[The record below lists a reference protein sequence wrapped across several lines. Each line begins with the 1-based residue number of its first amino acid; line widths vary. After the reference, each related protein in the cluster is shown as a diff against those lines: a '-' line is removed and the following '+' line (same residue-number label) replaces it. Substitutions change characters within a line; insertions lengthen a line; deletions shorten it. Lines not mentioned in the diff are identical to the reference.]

1 MVRMDDQVIPDSSGS
16 AQGSTDGSTAS
27 IGKLVIDQTAI
38 RTAHEALQKYI
49 AGKQELD
56 KRIIENE
63 DWWKLQHWR
72 NFHQNEADRKE
83 QSTSAWLFNSIA
95 NKHADAMDS
104 YPVPAILPRARDDE
118 DTAKTLSSILPAI
131 FENCNFE
138 QTYSDNWWDK
148 LKNGSAIYAVMWD
161 QSKDGGQGDISI
173 RGVDMLS
180 FYWEPGVQ
188 DIQESKNI
196 FVLALADNKSL
207 EMQYPQLQGKLSG
220 SSIDKKQY
228 HYDDA
233 VDTTGKSI
241 VVDWYYKVQTETG
254 TIVHYVKYVNETVLF
269 ASEDTEGFENG
280 LYDHGKYPFVMDVLY
295 AEKGTPAGFGYVD
308 ICKSPQQYIDR
319 LGMALLLNA
328 EEAAQR
334 RYFVKDGCQLNE
346 EELLDIHARV
356 IHVAGSP
363 NDDNIRSFDTPELS
377 SVYLS
382 ILQDKVNELKETSA
396 NRDFNQGGTS
406 SGVTAASAITALQ
419 EAGNKTSRDLIKS
432 SYRAYTQI
440 CIMVIDLMRQFYDI
454 SRTFRIT
461 GETGDADY
469 VEFNNGG
476 LKGGTQQIAG
486 QEFKTKEPIFDVIPS
501 AQKQNPYSKLSQ
513 NEMALQFYNAGFFNP
528 QLAEQVLQCIDM
540 MDFDGKEK
548 VRQGIQQNSTMY
560 QQMQQL
566 QQITIMAAQALAQ
579 KGDSRVLEAVQQMG
593 LVTNQAQ
600 TTQSTQNTQQN
611 QAQAQQTQQQTGA
624 SNDNG

>member
-1 MVRMDDQVIPDSSGS
+1 MVKMDGQTIPDGTGE
-16 AQGSTDGSTAS
+16 AQGSTES
-27 IGKLVIDQTAI
+27 IGKRVIDATAI
-38 RTAHEALQKYI
+38 RTAHETLQKYM

-56 KRIIENE
+56 KRIIDNE

-72 NFHQNEADRKE
+72 NFHQNELDREE

-104 YPVPAILPRARDDE
+104 YPVPAVLPRSLDDE
-118 DTAKTLSSILPAI
+118 GTAKTLSSILPAI
-131 FENCNFE
+131 FDNCNFE
-138 QTYSDNWWDK
+138 QIYSDNWWDK
-148 LKNGSAIYAVMWD
+148 LKNGCAIYAVMWD
-161 QSKDGGQGDISI
+161 QSKEHGQGDISI

-180 FYWEPGVQ
+180 FYWEPGIQ
-188 DIQESKNI
+188 DIQDSKNI
-196 FVLALADNKSL
+196 FVLALADNDAL
-207 EMQYPQLQGKLSG
+207 EAQYPQLQGKLSG
-220 SSIDKKQY
+220 NSIDKKQY

-254 TIVHYVKYVNETVLF
+254 PLVHYVKYVDETVLF
-269 ASEDTEGFENG
+269 ASEDTPGYEDGI
-280 LYDHGKYPFVMDVLY
+280 YDHGKYPFVMDVLY

-308 ICKSPQQYIDR
+308 ICKSPQEYIDR

-334 RYFVKDGCQLNE
+334 RYFVKDGCQINE
-346 EELLDIHARV
+346 EELLDIHKRV

-377 SVYLS
+377 TVYLS
-382 ILQDKVNELKETSA
+382 VLQDTVNELKETSA
-396 NRDFNQGGTS
+396 NRDFNQGGTA

-432 SYRAYTQI
+432 SYRCYTQI

-454 SRTFRIT
+454 GRTFRIT
-461 GETGDADY
+461 GEQGTPEY
-469 VEFNNGG
+469 VKFNNGG
-476 LKGGTQQIAG
+476 LKGGEKSVAG
-486 QEFKTKEPIFDVIPS
+486 QDFRTKEPIFDVIPS

-528 QLAEQVLQCIDM
+528 QLADQVLQCIDM

-566 QQITIMAAQALAQ
+566 TQIATMAAQALAQ
-579 KGDSRVLEAVQQMG
+579 KGDSRVLMAMQQMG
-593 LVTNQAQ
+593 LGAD
-600 TTQSTQNTQQN
+600 
-611 QAQAQQTQQQTGA
+611 QTQQMAQGRQTQA
-624 SNDNG
+624 EVDINDNSQNQN

>member
-1 MVRMDDQVIPDSSGS
+1 MVKMDGQTIPDGTGD
-16 AQGSTDGSTAS
+16 AQGSTES
-27 IGKLVIDQTAI
+27 IGKRVIDATAI
-38 RTAHEALQKYI
+38 RTAHETLQKYM

-56 KRIIENE
+56 KRIIDNE

-72 NFHQNEADRKE
+72 NFHQNELDRKE

-104 YPVPAILPRARDDE
+104 YPVPAVLPRSLDDE
-118 DTAKTLSSILPAI
+118 GTAKTLSSILPAI
-131 FENCNFE
+131 FDNCNFE
-138 QTYSDNWWDK
+138 QIYSDNWWDK
-148 LKNGSAIYAVMWD
+148 LKNGCAIYAVMWD
-161 QSKDGGQGDISI
+161 QSKEHGQGDISI

-180 FYWEPGVQ
+180 FYWEPGIQ
-188 DIQESKNI
+188 DIQDSKNI
-196 FVLALADNKSL
+196 FVLALADNDAL
-207 EMQYPQLQGKLSG
+207 EAQYPQLQGKLSG
-220 SSIDKKQY
+220 NSIDKKQY

-241 VVDWYYKVQTETG
+241 VVDWYYKVQTETSPL
-254 TIVHYVKYVNETVLF
+254 VHYVKYVDETVLF
-269 ASEDTEGFENG
+269 ASEDTPGYEDGI
-280 LYDHGKYPFVMDVLY
+280 YDHGKYPFVMDVLY

-308 ICKSPQQYIDR
+308 ICKSPQEYIDR

-334 RYFVKDGCQLNE
+334 RYFVKDGCQVNE
-346 EELLDIHARV
+346 DELLDIHKRV
-356 IHVAGSP
+356 IHVVGSP

-382 ILQDKVNELKETSA
+382 VLQDKVNELKETSA
-396 NRDFNQGGTS
+396 NRDFNQGGTA

-432 SYRAYTQI
+432 SYRCYTQI

-454 SRTFRIT
+454 GRTFRIT
-461 GETGDADY
+461 GEQGTPEY
-469 VEFNNGG
+469 VKFNNGG
-476 LKGGTQQIAG
+476 LKGGEKSVAG
-486 QEFKTKEPIFDVIPS
+486 QDFRTKEPIFDVIPS

-528 QLAEQVLQCIDM
+528 QLADQVLQCIDM

-566 QQITIMAAQALAQ
+566 TQIATMAAQALAQ
-579 KGDSRVLEAVQQMG
+579 KGDSRVLMAMQQMG
-593 LVTNQAQ
+593 LGADQ
-600 TTQSTQNTQQN
+600 TQQM
-611 QAQAQQTQQQTGA
+611 AQGQQTQA
-624 SNDNG
+624 EVDINDNSQNQN

>member
-1 MVRMDDQVIPDSSGS
+1 MVKMDGQTIPDGTGE
-16 AQGSTDGSTAS
+16 AQGSTES
-27 IGKLVIDQTAI
+27 IGKRVIDATAI
-38 RTAHEALQKYI
+38 RTAHETLQKYM

-56 KRIIENE
+56 KRIIDNE

-72 NFHQNEADRKE
+72 NFHQNELDREE

-104 YPVPAILPRARDDE
+104 YPVPAVLPRSLDDE
-118 DTAKTLSSILPAI
+118 GTAKTLSSILPAI
-131 FENCNFE
+131 FDNCNFE
-138 QTYSDNWWDK
+138 QIYSDNWWDK
-148 LKNGSAIYAVMWD
+148 LKNGCAIYAVMWD
-161 QSKDGGQGDISI
+161 QSKEHGQGDISI

-180 FYWEPGVQ
+180 FYWEPGIQ
-188 DIQESKNI
+188 DIQDSKNI
-196 FVLALADNKSL
+196 FVLALADNDAL
-207 EMQYPQLQGKLSG
+207 EAQYPQLQGKLSG
-220 SSIDKKQY
+220 NSIDKKQY

-254 TIVHYVKYVNETVLF
+254 PLVHYVKYVDETVLF
-269 ASEDTEGFENG
+269 ASEDTPGYEDGI
-280 LYDHGKYPFVMDVLY
+280 YDHGKYPFVMDVLY

-308 ICKSPQQYIDR
+308 ICKSPQEYIDR

-334 RYFVKDGCQLNE
+334 RYFVKDGCQINE
-346 EELLDIHARV
+346 EELLDIHKRV

-377 SVYLS
+377 TVYLS
-382 ILQDKVNELKETSA
+382 VLQDKVNELKETSA
-396 NRDFNQGGTS
+396 NRDFNQGGTA

-432 SYRAYTQI
+432 SYRCYTQI

-454 SRTFRIT
+454 GRTFRIT
-461 GETGDADY
+461 GEQGTPEY
-469 VEFNNGG
+469 VKFNNGG
-476 LKGGTQQIAG
+476 LKGGEKSVAG
-486 QEFKTKEPIFDVIPS
+486 QDFRTKEPIFDVIPS

-528 QLAEQVLQCIDM
+528 QLADQVLQCIDM

-566 QQITIMAAQALAQ
+566 TQIATMAAQALAQ
-579 KGDSRVLEAVQQMG
+579 KGDSRVLMAMQQMG
-593 LVTNQAQ
+593 LGADQ
-600 TTQSTQNTQQN
+600 TQQM
-611 QAQAQQTQQQTGA
+611 AQGQQTQA
-624 SNDNG
+624 EVDNDNSQNQN

>member
-1 MVRMDDQVIPDSSGS
+1 MVKMDGQTIPDGTGE
-16 AQGSTDGSTAS
+16 AHGSTES
-27 IGKLVIDQTAI
+27 IGKRVIDATAI
-38 RTAHEALQKYI
+38 RTAHETLQKYM

-56 KRIIENE
+56 KRIIDNE

-72 NFHQNEADRKE
+72 NFHQNKADRKE

-104 YPVPAILPRARDDE
+104 YPVPAVLPRALDDE
-118 DTAKTLSSILPAI
+118 GTAKTLSSILPAI
-131 FENCNFE
+131 FDNCNFE
-138 QTYSDNWWDK
+138 QIYSDNWWDK
-148 LKNGSAIYAVMWD
+148 LKNGCAIYAVMWD
-161 QSKDGGQGDISI
+161 QSKNHGQGDISI

-180 FYWEPGVQ
+180 FYWEPGIQ
-188 DIQESKNI
+188 DIQDSKNI
-196 FVLALADNKSL
+196 FVLALADNDAL
-207 EMQYPQLQGKLSG
+207 EAQYPQLQGKLSG
-220 SSIDKKQY
+220 NSIDKKQY

-241 VVDWYYKVQTETG
+241 VVDWYYKVQTQTG
-254 TIVHYVKYVNETVLF
+254 PLVHYVKYVDETVLF
-269 ASEDTEGFENG
+269 ASEDTPGYEDGI
-280 LYDHGKYPFVMDVLY
+280 YDHGKYPFVLDVLY

-308 ICKSPQQYIDR
+308 ICKSPQEYIDR

-334 RYFVKDGCQLNE
+334 RYFVKDGCQVNE
-346 EELLDIHARV
+346 EELLDIHKRV

-382 ILQDKVNELKETSA
+382 VLQDKVNELKETSA
-396 NRDFNQGGTS
+396 NRDFNQGGTA

-432 SYRAYTQI
+432 SYRCYTQI

-454 SRTFRIT
+454 GRTFRIT
-461 GETGDADY
+461 GEQGTPEY
-469 VEFNNGG
+469 VQFNNGG
-476 LKGGTQQIAG
+476 LKGGEKSVYG
-486 QEFKTKEPIFDVIPS
+486 QDFRTKEPIFDVIPS

-528 QLAEQVLQCIDM
+528 QLADQVLQCIDM

-566 QQITIMAAQALAQ
+566 TQIATMAAQALAQ
-579 KGDSRVLEAVQQMG
+579 KGDSRVLMAMQQMG
-593 LVTNQAQ
+593 LGSDQ
-600 TTQSTQNTQQN
+600 TQQM
-611 QAQAQQTQQQTGA
+611 AQGQQTQA
-624 SNDNG
+624 EVDINDNSQNQN

>member
-1 MVRMDDQVIPDSSGS
+1 MVHMDGQTIPDGTGN
-16 AQGSTDGSTAS
+16 AQGSTES
-27 IGKLVIDQTAI
+27 IGKRVIDATAI
-38 RTAHEALQKYI
+38 RTAHETLQKYM

-56 KRIIENE
+56 KRIIDNE

-72 NFHQNEADRKE
+72 NFHQNELDRKE

-104 YPVPAILPRARDDE
+104 YPVPAVLPRSLDDE
-118 DTAKTLSSILPAI
+118 GTAKTLSSILPAI
-131 FENCNFE
+131 FDNCNFE
-138 QTYSDNWWDK
+138 QIYSDNWWDK
-148 LKNGSAIYAVMWD
+148 LKNGCAIYAVMWD
-161 QSKDGGQGDISI
+161 QSKEHGQGDISI

-180 FYWEPGVQ
+180 FYWEPGIQ
-188 DIQESKNI
+188 DIQDSKNI
-196 FVLALADNKSL
+196 FVLALADNDAL
-207 EMQYPQLQGKLSG
+207 EAQYPQLQGKLSG
-220 SSIDKKQY
+220 NSIDKKQY

-254 TIVHYVKYVNETVLF
+254 PLVNYVKYVDETVLF
-269 ASEDTEGFENG
+269 ASEDTPGYESGI
-280 LYDHGKYPFVMDVLY
+280 YDHGKYPFVMDVLY

-308 ICKSPQQYIDR
+308 ICKSPQEYIDR

-334 RYFVKDGCQLNE
+334 RYFVKDGCQVNE
-346 EELLDIHARV
+346 EELLDIHKRV

-382 ILQDKVNELKETSA
+382 VLQDKVNELKETSA
-396 NRDFNQGGTS
+396 NRDFNQGGTA

-432 SYRAYTQI
+432 SYRCYTQI

-454 SRTFRIT
+454 GRTFRIT
-461 GETGDADY
+461 GEQGTPEY
-469 VEFNNGG
+469 VKFNNGG
-476 LKGGTQQIAG
+476 LKGGEKSVAG
-486 QEFKTKEPIFDVIPS
+486 QDFRTKEPIFDVIPS

-528 QLAEQVLQCIDM
+528 QLADQVLQCIDM

-566 QQITIMAAQALAQ
+566 TQIATMAAQALAQ
-579 KGDSRVLEAVQQMG
+579 KGDSRVLMAMQQMG
-593 LVTNQAQ
+593 LGADQ
-600 TTQSTQNTQQN
+600 TQQM
-611 QAQAQQTQQQTGA
+611 AQGQQTQA
-624 SNDNG
+624 EVDNDNSQNQN

>member
-1 MVRMDDQVIPDSSGS
+1 MVHMDGQTIPDGTGN
-16 AQGSTDGSTAS
+16 AQGSTES
-27 IGKLVIDQTAI
+27 IGKRVIDATAI
-38 RTAHEALQKYI
+38 RTAHETLQKYM

-56 KRIIENE
+56 KRIIDNE

-72 NFHQNEADRKE
+72 NFHQNELDREE

-104 YPVPAILPRARDDE
+104 YPVPAVLPRSLDDE
-118 DTAKTLSSILPAI
+118 GTAKTLSSILPAI
-131 FENCNFE
+131 FDNCDFE
-138 QTYSDNWWDK
+138 QIYSDNWWDK
-148 LKNGSAIYAVMWD
+148 LKNGCAIYAVMWD
-161 QSKDGGQGDISI
+161 QSKKHGQGDISI

-180 FYWEPGVQ
+180 FYWEPGIQ
-188 DIQESKNI
+188 DIQDSKNI
-196 FVLALADNKSL
+196 FVLALADNDAL
-207 EMQYPQLQGKLSG
+207 EAQYPQLQGKLSG
-220 SSIDKKQY
+220 NSIDKKQY

-254 TIVHYVKYVNETVLF
+254 PLVHYVKYVDETVLF
-269 ASEDTEGFENG
+269 ASEDTPGYEDGI
-280 LYDHGKYPFVMDVLY
+280 YDHGKYPFVLDVLY

-308 ICKSPQQYIDR
+308 ICKSPQEYIDR

-334 RYFVKDGCQLNE
+334 RYFVKDGCQVHE
-346 EELLDIHARV
+346 EELLDIHKRV

-377 SVYLS
+377 TVYLS
-382 ILQDKVNELKETSA
+382 VLQDKVNELKETSA
-396 NRDFNQGGTS
+396 NRDFNQGGTA

-432 SYRAYTQI
+432 SYRCYTQI

-461 GETGDADY
+461 GEQGTPEY

-476 LKGGTQQIAG
+476 LKGGEKSVAG
-486 QEFKTKEPIFDVIPS
+486 QDFRTKEPIFDVIPS

-528 QLAEQVLQCIDM
+528 QLADQVLQCIDM

-566 QQITIMAAQALAQ
+566 TQIATMAAQALAQ
-579 KGDSRVLEAVQQMG
+579 KGDSRVLMAMQQMG
-593 LVTNQAQ
+593 LGADQ
-600 TTQSTQNTQQN
+600 TQQM
-611 QAQAQQTQQQTGA
+611 AQGQQTQA
-624 SNDNG
+624 EVDNDNSQNQN

>member
-1 MVRMDDQVIPDSSGS
+1 MVKMDGQTIPDGTGE
-16 AQGSTDGSTAS
+16 AQGSTES
-27 IGKLVIDQTAI
+27 IGNRVIDATAI
-38 RTAHEALQKYI
+38 RTAHETLQKYM

-56 KRIIENE
+56 KRIIDNE

-72 NFHQNEADRKE
+72 NFHQNELDREE

-104 YPVPAILPRARDDE
+104 YPVPAVLPRSLDDE
-118 DTAKTLSSILPAI
+118 GTAKTLSSILPAI
-131 FENCNFE
+131 FDNCNFE
-138 QTYSDNWWDK
+138 QIYSDNWWDK
-148 LKNGSAIYAVMWD
+148 LKNGCAIYAVMWD
-161 QSKDGGQGDISI
+161 QSKEHGQGDISI

-180 FYWEPGVQ
+180 FYWEPGIQ
-188 DIQESKNI
+188 DIQDSKNI
-196 FVLALADNKSL
+196 FVLALADNDAL
-207 EMQYPQLQGKLSG
+207 EAQYPQLQGKLSG
-220 SSIDKKQY
+220 NSIDKKQY

-254 TIVHYVKYVNETVLF
+254 PFVHYVKYVDETVLF
-269 ASEDTEGFENG
+269 ASEDTPGYEDGI
-280 LYDHGKYPFVMDVLY
+280 YDHGKYPFVMDVLY

-308 ICKSPQQYIDR
+308 ICKSPQKYIDR

-334 RYFVKDGCQLNE
+334 RYFVKDGCQVNE
-346 EELLDIHARV
+346 EELLDIHKRV

-382 ILQDKVNELKETSA
+382 VLQDKVNELKETSA
-396 NRDFNQGGTS
+396 NRDFNQGGTA

-432 SYRAYTQI
+432 SYRCYTQI

-461 GETGDADY
+461 GEQGNPEY
-469 VEFNNGG
+469 VQFNNGS
-476 LKGGTQQIAG
+476 LKGGAQSVAG
-486 QEFKTKEPIFDVIPS
+486 QDFRTKEPIFDVIPS

-513 NEMALQFYNAGFFNP
+513 NEMALQFYNSGFFNP
-528 QLAEQVLQCIDM
+528 QLADQVLQCIDM

-566 QQITIMAAQALAQ
+566 TQIATMAAQALAQ
-579 KGDSRVLEAVQQMG
+579 KGDSRVLMAMQQMG
-593 LVTNQAQ
+593 LGADQ
-600 TTQSTQNTQQN
+600 TQQM
-611 QAQAQQTQQQTGA
+611 AQGQQTQA
-624 SNDNG
+624 EVDINDNSQNQI

>member
-1 MVRMDDQVIPDSSGS
+1 MVKMDGQTIPDGTGE
-16 AQGSTDGSTAS
+16 AQGSTES
-27 IGKLVIDQTAI
+27 IGKRVIDATAI
-38 RTAHEALQKYI
+38 RTAHETLQKYM

-56 KRIIENE
+56 KRIIDNE

-72 NFHQNEADRKE
+72 NFHQNELDREE

-104 YPVPAILPRARDDE
+104 YPVPAVLPRSLDDE
-118 DTAKTLSSILPAI
+118 GTAKTLSSILPAI
-131 FENCNFE
+131 FDNCNFE
-138 QTYSDNWWDK
+138 QIYSDNWWDK
-148 LKNGSAIYAVMWD
+148 LKNGCAIYAVMWD
-161 QSKDGGQGDISI
+161 QSKKHGQGDISI

-180 FYWEPGVQ
+180 FYWEPGIQ
-188 DIQESKNI
+188 DIQDSKNI
-196 FVLALADNKSL
+196 FVLALADNDAL
-207 EMQYPQLQGKLSG
+207 EAQYPQLQGKLSG
-220 SSIDKKQY
+220 NSIDKKQY

-254 TIVHYVKYVNETVLF
+254 PLVHYVKYVDETVLF
-269 ASEDTEGFENG
+269 ASEDTPGYEDGI
-280 LYDHGKYPFVMDVLY
+280 YDHGKYPFVLDVLY

-308 ICKSPQQYIDR
+308 ICKSPQEYIDR

-334 RYFVKDGCQLNE
+334 RYFVKDGCQVNE
-346 EELLDIHARV
+346 EELLDIHKRV

-377 SVYLS
+377 TVYLS
-382 ILQDKVNELKETSA
+382 VLQDKVNELKETSA
-396 NRDFNQGGTS
+396 NRDFNQGGTA

-432 SYRAYTQI
+432 SYRCYTQI

-461 GETGDADY
+461 GEQGTPEY

-476 LKGGTQQIAG
+476 LKGGENSVAG
-486 QEFKTKEPIFDVIPS
+486 QDFRTKEPIFDVIPS

-513 NEMALQFYNAGFFNP
+513 NEMALQFYNSGFFNP
-528 QLAEQVLQCIDM
+528 QLADQVLQCIDM

-548 VRQGIQQNSTMY
+548 VRQGIQQNGTMY

-566 QQITIMAAQALAQ
+566 TQIATMAAQALAQ
-579 KGDSRVLEAVQQMG
+579 KGDSRVLMAMQQMG
-593 LVTNQAQ
+593 LGADQ
-600 TTQSTQNTQQN
+600 TQQM
-611 QAQAQQTQQQTGA
+611 AQGQQTQA
-624 SNDNG
+624 EVDNDNSQNQN

>member
-1 MVRMDDQVIPDSSGS
+1 MVKMDGQTIPDGTGE
-16 AQGSTDGSTAS
+16 AQGATES
-27 IGKLVIDQTAI
+27 IGKRVIDATAI
-38 RTAHEALQKYI
+38 RTAHETLQKYM

-56 KRIIENE
+56 KRIIDNE

-72 NFHQNEADRKE
+72 NFHQNKADRKE

-104 YPVPAILPRARDDE
+104 YPVPAVLPRAMDDE
-118 DTAKTLSSILPAI
+118 GTAKTLSSILPAI
-131 FENCNFE
+131 FDNCDFE
-138 QTYSDNWWDK
+138 QIYSDNWWDK
-148 LKNGSAIYAVMWD
+148 LKNGCAIYAVMWD
-161 QSKDGGQGDISI
+161 QSKNHGQGDISI

-180 FYWEPGVQ
+180 FYWEPGIQ
-188 DIQESKNI
+188 DIQDSKNI
-196 FVLALADNKSL
+196 FVLALADNDAL
-207 EMQYPQLQGKLSG
+207 EAQYPQLQGKLSG
-220 SSIDKKQY
+220 NSIDKKQY

-254 TIVHYVKYVNETVLF
+254 PLVHYVKYVDETVLF
-269 ASEDTEGFENG
+269 ASEDTPGYEDGI
-280 LYDHGKYPFVMDVLY
+280 YDHGKYPFVLDVLY

-308 ICKSPQQYIDR
+308 ICKSPQEYIDR

-334 RYFVKDGCQLNE
+334 RYFVKDGCQVNE
-346 EELLDIHARV
+346 EELLDIHKRV

-382 ILQDKVNELKETSA
+382 VLQDKVNELKETSA
-396 NRDFNQGGTS
+396 NRDFNQGGTA

-419 EAGNKTSRDLIKS
+419 EAGNKTSRDIIKS
-432 SYRAYTQI
+432 SYRCYTQI

-461 GETGDADY
+461 GEQGTPEY
-469 VEFNNGG
+469 VQFNNGG
-476 LKGGTQQIAG
+476 LKGGEKSVYG
-486 QEFKTKEPIFDVIPS
+486 QDFRTKEPIFDVIPS

-528 QLAEQVLQCIDM
+528 QLADQVLQCIDM

-548 VRQGIQQNSTMY
+548 VRQGIQQNGTMY

-566 QQITIMAAQALAQ
+566 TQIATMAAQALAQ
-579 KGDSRVLEAVQQMG
+579 KGDSRVLMAMQQMG
-593 LVTNQAQ
+593 LGADQ
-600 TTQSTQNTQQN
+600 TQQM
-611 QAQAQQTQQQTGA
+611 AQGQQTQA
-624 SNDNG
+624 EVDINDNSQNQN

>member
-1 MVRMDDQVIPDSSGS
+1 MVKMDGQTIPDGTGE
-16 AQGSTDGSTAS
+16 AQGSTES
-27 IGKLVIDQTAI
+27 IGKRVIDATAI
-38 RTAHEALQKYI
+38 RTAHETLQKYM

-56 KRIIENE
+56 QRIIDNE

-72 NFHQNEADRKE
+72 NFHQNKTDRKE

-104 YPVPAILPRARDDE
+104 YPVPAVLPRALDDE
-118 DTAKTLSSILPAI
+118 GTAKTLSSILPAI
-131 FENCNFE
+131 FDNCNFE
-138 QTYSDNWWDK
+138 QIYSDNWWDK
-148 LKNGSAIYAVMWD
+148 LKNGCAIYAVMWD
-161 QSKDGGQGDISI
+161 QSKNHGQGDISI

-180 FYWEPGVQ
+180 FYWEPGIQ
-188 DIQESKNI
+188 DIQDSKNI
-196 FVLALADNKSL
+196 FVLALADNDAL
-207 EMQYPQLQGKLSG
+207 EAQYPQLQGKLSG
-220 SSIDKKQY
+220 NSIDKKQY

-254 TIVHYVKYVNETVLF
+254 PLVHYVKYVDETVLF
-269 ASEDTEGFENG
+269 ASEDTPGYEDGI
-280 LYDHGKYPFVMDVLY
+280 YDHGKYPFVLDVLY

-308 ICKSPQQYIDR
+308 ICKSPQEYIDR

-334 RYFVKDGCQLNE
+334 RYFVKDGCQVNE
-346 EELLDIHARV
+346 EELLDIHKRV

-382 ILQDKVNELKETSA
+382 VLQDKVNELKETSA
-396 NRDFNQGGTS
+396 NRDFNQGGTA

-432 SYRAYTQI
+432 SYRCYTQI

-454 SRTFRIT
+454 GRTFRIT
-461 GETGDADY
+461 GEQGTPEY
-469 VEFNNGG
+469 VQFNNGG
-476 LKGGTQQIAG
+476 LKGGEKSVYG
-486 QEFKTKEPIFDVIPS
+486 QDFRTKEPIFDVIPS

-528 QLAEQVLQCIDM
+528 QLADQVLQCIDM

-548 VRQGIQQNSTMY
+548 VRQGIQQNGTMY

-566 QQITIMAAQALAQ
+566 TQIATMAAQALAQ
-579 KGDSRVLEAVQQMG
+579 KGDSRVLMAMQQMG
-593 LVTNQAQ
+593 LGADQ
-600 TTQSTQNTQQN
+600 TQQM
-611 QAQAQQTQQQTGA
+611 AQGQQTQA
-624 SNDNG
+624 EVDINDNSQNQD

>member
-1 MVRMDDQVIPDSSGS
+1 MVKMDGQTIPDGTGE
-16 AQGSTDGSTAS
+16 AQGSTES
-27 IGKLVIDQTAI
+27 IGKRVIDATAI
-38 RTAHEALQKYI
+38 RTAHETLQKYM

-56 KRIIENE
+56 QRIIDNE

-72 NFHQNEADRKE
+72 NFHQNKTDRKE

-104 YPVPAILPRARDDE
+104 YPVPAVLPRALDDE
-118 DTAKTLSSILPAI
+118 GTAKTLSSILPAI
-131 FENCNFE
+131 FDNCNFE
-138 QTYSDNWWDK
+138 QIYSDNWWDK
-148 LKNGSAIYAVMWD
+148 LKNGCAIYAVMWD
-161 QSKDGGQGDISI
+161 QSKNHGQGDISI

-180 FYWEPGVQ
+180 FYWEPGIQ
-188 DIQESKNI
+188 DIQDSKNI
-196 FVLALADNKSL
+196 FVLALADNDAL
-207 EMQYPQLQGKLSG
+207 EAQYPQLQGKLSG
-220 SSIDKKQY
+220 NYIDKKQY

-254 TIVHYVKYVNETVLF
+254 PLVHYVKYVDETVLF
-269 ASEDTEGFENG
+269 ASEDTPGYEDGI
-280 LYDHGKYPFVMDVLY
+280 YDHGKYPFVLDVLY

-308 ICKSPQQYIDR
+308 ICKSPQEYIDR

-334 RYFVKDGCQLNE
+334 RYFVKDGCQVNE
-346 EELLDIHARV
+346 EELLDIHKRV

-382 ILQDKVNELKETSA
+382 VLQDKVNELKETSA
-396 NRDFNQGGTS
+396 NRDFNQGGTA

-432 SYRAYTQI
+432 SYRCYTQI

-454 SRTFRIT
+454 GRTFRIT
-461 GETGDADY
+461 GEQGTPEY
-469 VEFNNGG
+469 VQFNNGG
-476 LKGGTQQIAG
+476 LKGGEKSVYG
-486 QEFKTKEPIFDVIPS
+486 QDFRTKEPIFDVIPS

-528 QLAEQVLQCIDM
+528 QLADQVLQCIDM

-548 VRQGIQQNSTMY
+548 VRQGIQQNGTMY

-566 QQITIMAAQALAQ
+566 TQIATMAAQALAQ
-579 KGDSRVLEAVQQMG
+579 KGDSRVLMAMQQMG
-593 LVTNQAQ
+593 LGADQ
-600 TTQSTQNTQQN
+600 TQQM
-611 QAQAQQTQQQTGA
+611 AQGQQTQA
-624 SNDNG
+624 EVDINDNSQNQD

>member
-1 MVRMDDQVIPDSSGS
+1 MVKMDGQTIPDGTGE
-16 AQGSTDGSTAS
+16 AQGSTES
-27 IGKLVIDQTAI
+27 IGKRVIDATAI
-38 RTAHEALQKYI
+38 RTAHETLQKYM

-56 KRIIENE
+56 KRIIDNE

-72 NFHQNEADRKE
+72 NFHQNKLDRKE

-104 YPVPAILPRARDDE
+104 YPVPAVLPRSLDDE
-118 DTAKTLSSILPAI
+118 GTAKTLSSILPAI
-131 FENCNFE
+131 FDNCDFE

-148 LKNGSAIYAVMWD
+148 LKNGCAIYAVMWD
-161 QSKDGGQGDISI
+161 QSKEHGQGDISI

-180 FYWEPGVQ
+180 FYWEPGIQ
-188 DIQESKNI
+188 DIQDSKNI
-196 FVLALADNKSL
+196 FVLALADNDAL
-207 EMQYPQLQGKLSG
+207 EAQYPQLQGKLSG
-220 SSIDKKQY
+220 NSIDKKQY

-254 TIVHYVKYVNETVLF
+254 PLVHYVKYVDETVLF
-269 ASEDTEGFENG
+269 SSEDTPGYEDGI
-280 LYDHGKYPFVMDVLY
+280 YDHGKYPFVLDVLY

-308 ICKSPQQYIDR
+308 ICKSPQEYIDR

-334 RYFVKDGCQLNE
+334 RYFVKDGCQVNE
-346 EELLDIHARV
+346 EELLDIHKRV

-382 ILQDKVNELKETSA
+382 VLQDKVNELKETSA
-396 NRDFNQGGTS
+396 NRDFNQGGTA

-432 SYRAYTQI
+432 SYRCYTQI

-461 GETGDADY
+461 GEQGTTKY
-469 VEFNNGG
+469 VQFNNGG
-476 LKGGTQQIAG
+476 LKGGEQSVAG
-486 QEFKTKEPIFDVIPS
+486 QDFRTKEPIFDVIPS

-528 QLAEQVLQCIDM
+528 QLADQVLQCIDM

-566 QQITIMAAQALAQ
+566 TQIATMAAQALAQ
-579 KGDSRVLEAVQQMG
+579 KGDSRVLMAMQQMG
-593 LVTNQAQ
+593 LGADQ
-600 TTQSTQNTQQN
+600 TQQM
-611 QAQAQQTQQQTGA
+611 AQGQQTQA
-624 SNDNG
+624 EVDNDNSQNQN

>member
-1 MVRMDDQVIPDSSGS
+1 MVKMDGQTIPDGTGE
-16 AQGSTDGSTAS
+16 AHGSTES
-27 IGKLVIDQTAI
+27 IGKRVIDATAI
-38 RTAHEALQKYI
+38 RTAHETLQKYM

-56 KRIIENE
+56 KRIIDNE

-72 NFHQNEADRKE
+72 NFHQNKLDRKE

-104 YPVPAILPRARDDE
+104 YPVPAVLPRALDDE
-118 DTAKTLSSILPAI
+118 GTAKTLSSILPAI
-131 FENCNFE
+131 FDNCDFE
-138 QTYSDNWWDK
+138 QIYSDNWWDK
-148 LKNGSAIYAVMWD
+148 LKNGCAIYAVMWD
-161 QSKDGGQGDISI
+161 QSKEHGQGDISI

-180 FYWEPGVQ
+180 FYWEPGIQ
-188 DIQESKNI
+188 DIQDSKNI
-196 FVLALADNKSL
+196 FVLALADNDAL
-207 EMQYPQLQGKLSG
+207 EAQYPQLQGKLSG
-220 SSIDKKQY
+220 NSIDKKQY

-254 TIVHYVKYVNETVLF
+254 PLVHYVKYVDETVLF
-269 ASEDTEGFENG
+269 ASEDTPGYEDGI
-280 LYDHGKYPFVMDVLY
+280 YDHGKYPFVLDVLY

-308 ICKSPQQYIDR
+308 ICKSPQEYIDR

-334 RYFVKDGCQLNE
+334 RYFVKDGCQVNE
-346 EELLDIHARV
+346 EELLDIHKRV

-382 ILQDKVNELKETSA
+382 VLQDKVNELKETSA
-396 NRDFNQGGTS
+396 NRDFNQGGTA

-432 SYRAYTQI
+432 SYRCYTQI

-461 GETGDADY
+461 GEQGTPEY
-469 VEFNNGG
+469 VQFNNGG
-476 LKGGTQQIAG
+476 LKGGEKSVYG
-486 QEFKTKEPIFDVIPS
+486 QDFRTKEPIFDVIPS

-528 QLAEQVLQCIDM
+528 QLADQVLQCIDM

-566 QQITIMAAQALAQ
+566 TQIATMAAQALAQ
-579 KGDSRVLEAVQQMG
+579 KGDSRVLMAMQQMG
-593 LVTNQAQ
+593 LGADQ
-600 TTQSTQNTQQN
+600 TQQM
-611 QAQAQQTQQQTGA
+611 AQGQQTQA
-624 SNDNG
+624 EVDNDNSQNQN

>member
-1 MVRMDDQVIPDSSGS
+1 MVKMDGQTIPDGTGD
-16 AQGSTDGSTAS
+16 AQGATES
-27 IGKLVIDQTAI
+27 IGKRVIDATAI
-38 RTAHEALQKYI
+38 RTAHETLQKYM

-56 KRIIENE
+56 KRIIDNE

-72 NFHQNEADRKE
+72 NFHQNELDREE

-104 YPVPAILPRARDDE
+104 YPVPAVLPRSLDDE
-118 DTAKTLSSILPAI
+118 GTAKTLSSILPAI
-131 FENCNFE
+131 FDNCNFE
-138 QTYSDNWWDK
+138 QIYSDNWWDK
-148 LKNGSAIYAVMWD
+148 LKNGCAIYAVMWD
-161 QSKDGGQGDISI
+161 QSKEHGQGDISI

-180 FYWEPGVQ
+180 FYWEPGIQ
-188 DIQESKNI
+188 DIQDSKNI
-196 FVLALADNKSL
+196 FVLALADNDAL
-207 EMQYPQLQGKLSG
+207 EAQYPQLQGKLSG
-220 SSIDKKQY
+220 NSIDKKQY

-254 TIVHYVKYVNETVLF
+254 PLVNYVKYVDETVLF
-269 ASEDTEGFENG
+269 ASEDTPGYESGI
-280 LYDHGKYPFVMDVLY
+280 YDHGKYPFVMDVLY

-308 ICKSPQQYIDR
+308 ICKSPQEYIDR

-334 RYFVKDGCQLNE
+334 RYFVKDGCQVNE
-346 EELLDIHARV
+346 EELLDIHKRV

-382 ILQDKVNELKETSA
+382 VLQDKVNELKETSA
-396 NRDFNQGGTS
+396 NRDFNQGGTA

-432 SYRAYTQI
+432 SYRCYTQI

-454 SRTFRIT
+454 GRTFRIT
-461 GETGDADY
+461 GEQGTPEY
-469 VEFNNGG
+469 VKFNNGG
-476 LKGGTQQIAG
+476 LKGGEKSVAG
-486 QEFKTKEPIFDVIPS
+486 QDFRTKEPIFDVIPS

-528 QLAEQVLQCIDM
+528 QLADQVLQCIDM

-566 QQITIMAAQALAQ
+566 TQIATMAAQALAQ
-579 KGDSRVLEAVQQMG
+579 KGDSRVLMAMQQMG
-593 LVTNQAQ
+593 LGADQ
-600 TTQSTQNTQQN
+600 TQQM
-611 QAQAQQTQQQTGA
+611 AQGQQTQA
-624 SNDNG
+624 EVDNDNSQNQN

>member
-1 MVRMDDQVIPDSSGS
+1 MVKMDGQTIPDGTGE
-16 AQGSTDGSTAS
+16 AQGSTES
-27 IGKLVIDQTAI
+27 IGKRVIDATAI
-38 RTAHEALQKYI
+38 RTAHETLQKYM

-56 KRIIENE
+56 KRIIDNE

-72 NFHQNEADRKE
+72 NFHQNELDREE

-104 YPVPAILPRARDDE
+104 YPVPAVLPRSLDDE
-118 DTAKTLSSILPAI
+118 GTAKTLSSILPAI
-131 FENCNFE
+131 FDNCNFE
-138 QTYSDNWWDK
+138 QIYSDNWWDK
-148 LKNGSAIYAVMWD
+148 LKNGCAIYAVMWD
-161 QSKDGGQGDISI
+161 QSKEHGQGDISI

-180 FYWEPGVQ
+180 FYWEPGIQ
-188 DIQESKNI
+188 DIQDSKNI
-196 FVLALADNKSL
+196 FVLALADNDAL
-207 EMQYPQLQGKLSG
+207 EAQYPQLQGKLSG
-220 SSIDKKQY
+220 NSIDKKQY

-254 TIVHYVKYVNETVLF
+254 PLVHYVKYVDETVLF
-269 ASEDTEGFENG
+269 ASEDTPGYEDGI
-280 LYDHGKYPFVMDVLY
+280 YDHGKYPFVLDVLY

-308 ICKSPQQYIDR
+308 ICKSPQEYIDR

-334 RYFVKDGCQLNE
+334 RYFVKDGCQVHE
-346 EELLDIHARV
+346 EELLDIHKRV

-377 SVYLS
+377 TVYLS
-382 ILQDKVNELKETSA
+382 VLQDKVNELKETSA
-396 NRDFNQGGTS
+396 NRDFNQGGTA

-432 SYRAYTQI
+432 SYRCYTQI

-461 GETGDADY
+461 GEQGTPEY

-476 LKGGTQQIAG
+476 LKGGEKSVAG
-486 QEFKTKEPIFDVIPS
+486 QDFRTKEPIFDVIPS

-528 QLAEQVLQCIDM
+528 QLADQVLQCIDM

-566 QQITIMAAQALAQ
+566 TQIATMAAQALAQ
-579 KGDSRVLEAVQQMG
+579 KGDSRVLMAMQQMG
-593 LVTNQAQ
+593 LGADQ
-600 TTQSTQNTQQN
+600 TQQM
-611 QAQAQQTQQQTGA
+611 AQGQQTQA
-624 SNDNG
+624 EVDNDNSQNQN

>member
-1 MVRMDDQVIPDSSGS
+1 MVKMYGQTIPDGTGE
-16 AQGSTDGSTAS
+16 AQGATES
-27 IGKLVIDQTAI
+27 IGKRVIDATAI
-38 RTAHEALQKYI
+38 RTAHETLQKYI
-49 AGKQELD
+49 VGKQELD
-56 KRIIENE
+56 KRIIDNE

-72 NFHQNEADRKE
+72 TFHENKLDRKE

-104 YPVPAILPRARDDE
+104 YPVPAVLPRAMDDE
-118 DTAKTLSSILPAI
+118 ATAKTLSSILPVI
-131 FENCNFE
+131 FDNCNFE
-138 QTYSDNWWDK
+138 QTYSDSWWDK
-148 LKNGSAIYAVMWD
+148 LKNGCAIYAVMWD
-161 QSKDGGQGDISI
+161 QSKEHGQGDISI
-173 RGVDMLS
+173 RSVDMLS
-180 FYWEPGVQ
+180 FYWEPGIQ
-188 DIQESKNI
+188 DIQDSKNI
-196 FVLALADNKSL
+196 FVLALADNDTL
-207 EMQYPQLQGKLSG
+207 EAQYPQLQGKLSG
-220 SSIDKKQY
+220 NSIDKKQY

-254 TIVHYVKYVNETVLF
+254 PIVHYVKYVDETVLF
-269 ASEDTEGFENG
+269 ASEDTPGYEGG
-280 LYDHGKYPFVMDVLY
+280 IYDHGKYPFVLDVLY

-308 ICKSPQQYIDR
+308 ICKSPQEYIDR

-334 RYFVKDGCQLNE
+334 RYFVKDGCQINE
-346 EELLDIHARV
+346 EELLDIHKRV

-382 ILQDKVNELKETSA
+382 VLQDKVNELKETSA
-396 NRDFNQGGTS
+396 NRDFNQGGTA

-432 SYRAYTQI
+432 SYRCYTQI

-461 GETGDADY
+461 GEQGSPEY
-469 VEFNNGG
+469 VQFNNQA
-476 LKGGTQQIAG
+476 LVGGTREVAG
-486 QEFKTKEPIFDVIPS
+486 QDFRTKEPIFDVIPS

-513 NEMALQFYNAGFFNP
+513 NEMALQFYNSGFFNP
-528 QLAEQVLQCIDM
+528 QLADQVLQCIDM

-566 QQITIMAAQALAQ
+566 TQIATMAAQALAQ
-579 KGDSRVLEAVQQMG
+579 KGDSRVLMAMQQMG
-593 LVTNQAQ
+593 LGAD
-600 TTQSTQNTQQN
+600 
-611 QAQAQQTQQQTGA
+611 QTQQTAQGQQPQA
-624 SNDNG
+624 EVDFNDNSQNQN

>member
-1 MVRMDDQVIPDSSGS
+1 MVKMDGQTIPDGTGE
-16 AQGSTDGSTAS
+16 AQGSTES
-27 IGKLVIDQTAI
+27 IGKRVIEATAI
-38 RTAHEALQKYI
+38 RTAHETLQKYM

-56 KRIIENE
+56 KRIIDNE

-72 NFHQNEADRKE
+72 NFHQNELDREE

-104 YPVPAILPRARDDE
+104 YPVPAVLPRSLDDE
-118 DTAKTLSSILPAI
+118 GTAKTLSSILPAI
-131 FENCNFE
+131 FDNCNFE
-138 QTYSDNWWDK
+138 QIYSDNWWDK
-148 LKNGSAIYAVMWD
+148 LKNGCAIYAVMWD
-161 QSKDGGQGDISI
+161 QSKEHGQGDISI

-180 FYWEPGVQ
+180 FYWEPGIQ
-188 DIQESKNI
+188 DIQDSKNI
-196 FVLALADNKSL
+196 FVLALADNDAL
-207 EMQYPQLQGKLSG
+207 EAQYPQLQGKLSG
-220 SSIDKKQY
+220 NSIDKKQY

-254 TIVHYVKYVNETVLF
+254 PLVHYVKYVDETVLF
-269 ASEDTEGFENG
+269 ASEDTPGYEDGI
-280 LYDHGKYPFVMDVLY
+280 YDHGKYPFVMDVLY

-308 ICKSPQQYIDR
+308 ICKSPQKYIDR

-334 RYFVKDGCQLNE
+334 RYFVKDGCQVNE
-346 EELLDIHARV
+346 EELLDIHKRV

-382 ILQDKVNELKETSA
+382 VLQDKVNELKETSA
-396 NRDFNQGGTS
+396 NRDFNQGGTA

-432 SYRAYTQI
+432 SYRCYTQI

-461 GETGDADY
+461 GEQGNPEY
-469 VEFNNGG
+469 VQFNNGS
-476 LKGGTQQIAG
+476 LKGGAQSVAG
-486 QEFKTKEPIFDVIPS
+486 QDFRTKEPIFDVIPS

-513 NEMALQFYNAGFFNP
+513 NEMALQFYNSGFFNP
-528 QLAEQVLQCIDM
+528 QLADQVLQCIDM

-566 QQITIMAAQALAQ
+566 TQIATMAAQALAQ
-579 KGDSRVLEAVQQMG
+579 KGDSRVLMAMQQMG
-593 LVTNQAQ
+593 LGADQ
-600 TTQSTQNTQQN
+600 TQQM
-611 QAQAQQTQQQTGA
+611 AQGQQTQA
-624 SNDNG
+624 EVDINDNSQNQI

>member
-1 MVRMDDQVIPDSSGS
+1 MVKMDGQTIPDGTGE
-16 AQGSTDGSTAS
+16 AQGSTES
-27 IGKLVIDQTAI
+27 IGKRVIDATAI
-38 RTAHEALQKYI
+38 RTAHETLQKYM

-56 KRIIENE
+56 QRIIDNE

-72 NFHQNEADRKE
+72 NFHQNKTDRKE

-104 YPVPAILPRARDDE
+104 YPVPAVLPRALDDE
-118 DTAKTLSSILPAI
+118 GTAKTLSSILPAI
-131 FENCNFE
+131 FDNCNFE
-138 QTYSDNWWDK
+138 QIYSDNWWDK
-148 LKNGSAIYAVMWD
+148 LKNGCAIYAVMWD
-161 QSKDGGQGDISI
+161 QSKEHGQGDISI

-180 FYWEPGVQ
+180 FYWEPGIQ
-188 DIQESKNI
+188 DIQDSKNI
-196 FVLALADNKSL
+196 FVLALADNDAL
-207 EMQYPQLQGKLSG
+207 EAQYPQLQGKLSG
-220 SSIDKKQY
+220 NSIDKKQY

-254 TIVHYVKYVNETVLF
+254 PLVHYVKYVDETVLF
-269 ASEDTEGFENG
+269 ASEDTPGYEDGI
-280 LYDHGKYPFVMDVLY
+280 YDHGKYPFVLDVLY

-308 ICKSPQQYIDR
+308 ICKSPQEYIDR

-334 RYFVKDGCQLNE
+334 RYFVKDGCQVNE
-346 EELLDIHARV
+346 EELLDIHKRV

-377 SVYLS
+377 TVYLS
-382 ILQDKVNELKETSA
+382 VLQDKVNELKETSA
-396 NRDFNQGGTS
+396 NRDFNQGGTA

-432 SYRAYTQI
+432 SYRCYTQI

-454 SRTFRIT
+454 GRTFRIT
-461 GETGDADY
+461 GEQGTPEY
-469 VEFNNGG
+469 VKFNNGG
-476 LKGGTQQIAG
+476 LKGGEKSVAG
-486 QEFKTKEPIFDVIPS
+486 QDFRTKEPIFDVIPS

-513 NEMALQFYNAGFFNP
+513 NEMALQFYNSGFFNP
-528 QLAEQVLQCIDM
+528 QLADQVLQCIDM

-548 VRQGIQQNSTMY
+548 VRQGIQQNSMMY

-566 QQITIMAAQALAQ
+566 TQIATMAAQALAQ
-579 KGDSRVLEAVQQMG
+579 KGDSRVLMAMQQMG
-593 LVTNQAQ
+593 LGADQ
-600 TTQSTQNTQQN
+600 TQQI
-611 QAQAQQTQQQTGA
+611 AQGQQTQA
-624 SNDNG
+624 EVDINDNSRNQN

>member
-1 MVRMDDQVIPDSSGS
+1 MVKMDGQTIPDGTGE
-16 AQGSTDGSTAS
+16 AQGATES
-27 IGKLVIDQTAI
+27 IGKRVIDATAI
-38 RTAHEALQKYI
+38 RTAHETLQKYM

-56 KRIIENE
+56 KRIIDNE

-72 NFHQNEADRKE
+72 NFHQNELDRKE

-104 YPVPAILPRARDDE
+104 YPVPAVLPRSLDDE
-118 DTAKTLSSILPAI
+118 GTAKTLSSILPAI
-131 FENCNFE
+131 FDNCNFE
-138 QTYSDNWWDK
+138 QIYSDNWWDK
-148 LKNGSAIYAVMWD
+148 LKNGCAIYAVMWD
-161 QSKDGGQGDISI
+161 QSKEHGQGDISI

-180 FYWEPGVQ
+180 FYWEPGIQ
-188 DIQESKNI
+188 DIQDSKNI
-196 FVLALADNKSL
+196 FVLALADNDAL
-207 EMQYPQLQGKLSG
+207 EAQYPQLQGKLSG
-220 SSIDKKQY
+220 NSIDKKQY

-254 TIVHYVKYVNETVLF
+254 PLVHYVKYVDETVLF
-269 ASEDTEGFENG
+269 ASEDTPGYEDGI
-280 LYDHGKYPFVMDVLY
+280 YDHGKYPFVMDVLY

-308 ICKSPQQYIDR
+308 ICKSPQKYIDR

-334 RYFVKDGCQLNE
+334 RYFVKDGCQVNE
-346 EELLDIHARV
+346 EELLDIHKRV

-382 ILQDKVNELKETSA
+382 VLQDKVNELKETSA
-396 NRDFNQGGTS
+396 NRDFNQGGTA

-432 SYRAYTQI
+432 SYRCYTQI

-461 GETGDADY
+461 GEQGNPEY
-469 VEFNNGG
+469 VQFNNGS
-476 LKGGTQQIAG
+476 LKGGAQSVAG
-486 QEFKTKEPIFDVIPS
+486 QDFRTKEPIFDVIPS

-513 NEMALQFYNAGFFNP
+513 NEMALQFYNSGFFNP
-528 QLAEQVLQCIDM
+528 QLADQVLQCIDM

-566 QQITIMAAQALAQ
+566 TQIATMAAQALAQ
-579 KGDSRVLEAVQQMG
+579 KGDSRVLMAMQQMG
-593 LVTNQAQ
+593 LGADQ
-600 TTQSTQNTQQN
+600 TQQM
-611 QAQAQQTQQQTGA
+611 AQGQQTQA
-624 SNDNG
+624 EVDINDNSQNQN

>member
-1 MVRMDDQVIPDSSGS
+1 MVKMDGQTIPDGTEE
-16 AQGSTDGSTAS
+16 AQGSTES
-27 IGKLVIDQTAI
+27 IGKRVIDATAI
-38 RTAHEALQKYI
+38 RTAHETLQKYM

-56 KRIIENE
+56 KRIIDNE

-72 NFHQNEADRKE
+72 NFHQNKLDRKE

-104 YPVPAILPRARDDE
+104 YPVPAVLPRALDDE
-118 DTAKTLSSILPAI
+118 GTAKTLSSILPAI
-131 FENCNFE
+131 FDNCDFE

-148 LKNGSAIYAVMWD
+148 LKNGCAIYAVMWD
-161 QSKDGGQGDISI
+161 QSKNHGQGDISI

-180 FYWEPGVQ
+180 FYWEPGIQ
-188 DIQESKNI
+188 DIQDSKNI
-196 FVLALADNKSL
+196 FVLALADNDAL
-207 EMQYPQLQGKLSG
+207 EAQYPQLQGKLSG
-220 SSIDKKQY
+220 NSIDKKQY

-254 TIVHYVKYVNETVLF
+254 PLVHYVKYVDETVLF
-269 ASEDTEGFENG
+269 ASEDTPGYEDGI
-280 LYDHGKYPFVMDVLY
+280 YDHGKYPFVLDVLY

-308 ICKSPQQYIDR
+308 ICKSPQEYIDR

-334 RYFVKDGCQLNE
+334 RYFVKDGCQVNE
-346 EELLDIHARV
+346 EELLDIHKRV

-382 ILQDKVNELKETSA
+382 VLQDKVNELKETSA
-396 NRDFNQGGTS
+396 NRDFNQGGTA

-432 SYRAYTQI
+432 SYRCYTQI

-461 GETGDADY
+461 GEQGTPEY
-469 VEFNNGG
+469 VQFNNGG
-476 LKGGTQQIAG
+476 LKGGEQSVAG
-486 QEFKTKEPIFDVIPS
+486 QDFRTKEPIFDVIPS

-528 QLAEQVLQCIDM
+528 QLADQVLQCIDM

-548 VRQGIQQNSTMY
+548 VRQGIQQSSTMY

-566 QQITIMAAQALAQ
+566 TQIATMAAQALAQ
-579 KGDSRVLEAVQQMG
+579 KGDSRVLMAMQQMG
-593 LVTNQAQ
+593 LGADQ
-600 TTQSTQNTQQN
+600 TQQM
-611 QAQAQQTQQQTGA
+611 AQGQQTQA
-624 SNDNG
+624 EVDNDNSQNQN

>member
-1 MVRMDDQVIPDSSGS
+1 MVKMDGQTIPDGTGE
-16 AQGSTDGSTAS
+16 AQGSTES
-27 IGKLVIDQTAI
+27 IGKRVIDATAI
-38 RTAHEALQKYI
+38 RTAHETLQKYM

-56 KRIIENE
+56 KRIIDNE

-72 NFHQNEADRKE
+72 NFHQNELDREE

-104 YPVPAILPRARDDE
+104 YPVPAVLPRSLDDE
-118 DTAKTLSSILPAI
+118 GTAKTLSSILPAI
-131 FENCNFE
+131 FDNCNFE
-138 QTYSDNWWDK
+138 QIYSDNWWDK
-148 LKNGSAIYAVMWD
+148 LKNGCAIYAVMWD
-161 QSKDGGQGDISI
+161 QSKEHGQGDISI

-180 FYWEPGVQ
+180 FYWEPGIQ
-188 DIQESKNI
+188 DIQDSKNI
-196 FVLALADNKSL
+196 FVLALADNDAL
-207 EMQYPQLQGKLSG
+207 EAQYPQLQGKLSG
-220 SSIDKKQY
+220 NSIDKKQY

-254 TIVHYVKYVNETVLF
+254 PLVHYVKYVDETVLF
-269 ASEDTEGFENG
+269 ASEDTPGYESGI
-280 LYDHGKYPFVMDVLY
+280 YDHGKYPFVMDVLY

-308 ICKSPQQYIDR
+308 ICKSPQEYIDR

-334 RYFVKDGCQLNE
+334 RYFVKDGCQVNE
-346 EELLDIHARV
+346 EELLDIHKRV

-382 ILQDKVNELKETSA
+382 VLQDKVNELKETSA
-396 NRDFNQGGTS
+396 NRDFNQGGTA

-432 SYRAYTQI
+432 SYRCYTQI

-454 SRTFRIT
+454 GRTFRIT
-461 GETGDADY
+461 GEQGTPEY
-469 VEFNNGG
+469 VKFNNGG
-476 LKGGTQQIAG
+476 LKGGEKSVAG
-486 QEFKTKEPIFDVIPS
+486 QDFRTKEPIFDVIPS

-528 QLAEQVLQCIDM
+528 QLADQVLQCIDM

-566 QQITIMAAQALAQ
+566 TQIATMAAQALAQ
-579 KGDSRVLEAVQQMG
+579 KGDSRVLMAMQQMG
-593 LVTNQAQ
+593 LGADQ
-600 TTQSTQNTQQN
+600 TQQM
-611 QAQAQQTQQQTGA
+611 AQGQQTQVEVDI
-624 SNDNG
+624 NDNSQNQN

>member
-1 MVRMDDQVIPDSSGS
+1 MVKMDGQTIPDGTGD
-16 AQGSTDGSTAS
+16 AQGSTES
-27 IGKLVIDQTAI
+27 IGKRVIDATAI
-38 RTAHEALQKYI
+38 RTAHETLQKYM

-56 KRIIENE
+56 KRIIDNE

-72 NFHQNEADRKE
+72 NFHQNELDRKE

-104 YPVPAILPRARDDE
+104 YPVPAVLPRSLDDE
-118 DTAKTLSSILPAI
+118 GTAKTLSSILPAI
-131 FENCNFE
+131 FDNCDFE
-138 QTYSDNWWDK
+138 QIYSDNWWDK
-148 LKNGSAIYAVMWD
+148 LKNGCAIYAVMWD
-161 QSKDGGQGDISI
+161 QSKEHGQGDISI

-180 FYWEPGVQ
+180 FYWEPGIQ
-188 DIQESKNI
+188 DIQDSKNI
-196 FVLALADNKSL
+196 FVLALADNDAL
-207 EMQYPQLQGKLSG
+207 EAQYPQLQGKLSG
-220 SSIDKKQY
+220 NSIDKKQY

-254 TIVHYVKYVNETVLF
+254 PLVHYVKYVDETVLF
-269 ASEDTEGFENG
+269 ASEDTPGYEDGI
-280 LYDHGKYPFVMDVLY
+280 YDHGKYPFVLDVLY

-308 ICKSPQQYIDR
+308 ICKSPQEYIDR

-334 RYFVKDGCQLNE
+334 RYFVKDGCQVNE
-346 EELLDIHARV
+346 EELLDIHKRV

-382 ILQDKVNELKETSA
+382 VLQDKVNELKETSA
-396 NRDFNQGGTS
+396 NRDFNQGGTA

-432 SYRAYTQI
+432 SYRCYTQI

-461 GETGDADY
+461 GEHGTPKY
-469 VEFNNGG
+469 VQFNNGG
-476 LKGGTQQIAG
+476 LKGGEKSAYG
-486 QEFKTKEPIFDVIPS
+486 QDFRTKEPIFDVIPS

-528 QLAEQVLQCIDM
+528 QLADQVLQCIDM

-548 VRQGIQQNSTMY
+548 VRQGIQQNGTMY

-566 QQITIMAAQALAQ
+566 TQIATMAAQALAQ
-579 KGDSRVLEAVQQMG
+579 KGDSRVLMAMQQMG
-593 LVTNQAQ
+593 LGADQ
-600 TTQSTQNTQQN
+600 TQQM
-611 QAQAQQTQQQTGA
+611 AQGQQTQA
-624 SNDNG
+624 EVDINDNSQNQN

>member
-1 MVRMDDQVIPDSSGS
+1 MVKMDGQTIPDGTGE
-16 AQGSTDGSTAS
+16 AQGSTES
-27 IGKLVIDQTAI
+27 IGKRVIDATAI
-38 RTAHEALQKYI
+38 RTAHETLQKYM

-56 KRIIENE
+56 KRIIDNE

-72 NFHQNEADRKE
+72 NFHQNKTDRKE

-104 YPVPAILPRARDDE
+104 YPVPAVLPRSLDDE
-118 DTAKTLSSILPAI
+118 GTAKTLSSILPAI
-131 FENCNFE
+131 FDNCDFE

-148 LKNGSAIYAVMWD
+148 LKNGCAIYAVMWD
-161 QSKDGGQGDISI
+161 QSKNHGQGDISI

-180 FYWEPGVQ
+180 FYWEPGIQ
-188 DIQESKNI
+188 DIQDSKNI
-196 FVLALADNKSL
+196 FVLALADNDAL
-207 EMQYPQLQGKLSG
+207 EAQYPQLQGKLSG
-220 SSIDKKQY
+220 NSIDKKQY

-254 TIVHYVKYVNETVLF
+254 PLVHYVKYVDETVLF
-269 ASEDTEGFENG
+269 ASEDTPGYEDGI
-280 LYDHGKYPFVMDVLY
+280 YDHGKYPFVLDVLY

-308 ICKSPQQYIDR
+308 ICKSPQEYIDR

-334 RYFVKDGCQLNE
+334 RYFVKDGCQVNE
-346 EELLDIHARV
+346 EELLDIHKRV

-382 ILQDKVNELKETSA
+382 VLQDKVNELKETSA
-396 NRDFNQGGTS
+396 NRDFNQGGTA

-432 SYRAYTQI
+432 SYRCYTQI

-461 GETGDADY
+461 GEQGTQEY
-469 VEFNNGG
+469 VQFNNGG
-476 LKGGTQQIAG
+476 LKGGEQSVAG
-486 QEFKTKEPIFDVIPS
+486 QDFRTKEPIFDVVPS

-528 QLAEQVLQCIDM
+528 QLADQVLQCIDM

-560 QQMQQL
+560 QQMQQIT
-566 QQITIMAAQALAQ
+566 QIATMAAQALAQ
-579 KGDSRVLEAVQQMG
+579 KGDSRVLMAMKQMG
-593 LVTNQAQ
+593 LGADQ
-600 TTQSTQNTQQN
+600 TQQM
-611 QAQAQQTQQQTGA
+611 AQGQQTQA
-624 SNDNG
+624 EVDINDNSQNQN